1 MIFSPTSHVLDAG
14 PCCHEPRLQTQ
25 IKPDKPPNADAVA
38 LYWKEF
44 TMTKFDQAWVDAETA
59 KREWMT
65 ENSLYKE
72 EEEHASCG
80 VGLVVSIDGKPS
92 RKVVENGIAAL
103 KAIWHRGAVDADG
116 KTGDGAG
123 IHVQIPVEFFYDQIR
138 RTGHE
143 PDMTKMIAVGQ
154 VFLPRTDYG
163 AQETCRTIV
172 ESEVLRMGYYIYG
185 WRHVPVDVA
194 CLGEKAN
201 ATRPEIEQ
209 ILISNSKGVDEE
221 TFERELYVI
230 RRRIEKAATAAGV
243 QGLYLC
249 SLSCR
254 SIIYKGMMLAEQV
267 AEFYPDLMDERFES
281 AFALYHQ
288 RYSTNTFPQWWLAQ
302 PFRMLAH
309 NGEINTLKG
318 NLNWMKSHEIRMA
331 SGAFGDMA
339 EDIKPIVAQGSSDSA
354 ALDSVFEVLVRA
366 GRSAPMAKTM
376 MVPESWSKQAIELP
390 QSWRDMYSYC
400 NSVLEPW
407 DGPAALAMT
416 DGRWV
421 CAGLDRNGLR
431 PMRYVVTGDGLL
443 IAGSETGMV
452 PVDEAN
458 VVEKGALGPG
468 QLLAVDMQ
476 EGKLYHDTEMK
487 DKLAAAQPFGDW
499 VGKINELDDKL
510 AVVTEKPMF
519 TGAELRKRQ
528 IAAGYSI
535 EELEQ
540 ILAPMAEDAK
550 EALAS
555 MGDDTPSAVLSEK
568 YRPLSHFFRQAFSQ
582 VTNPP
587 IDSLREFRV
596 MSLKTRFGNL
606 KNVLDEDSSQTEILV
621 LDSPFV
627 GNAQF
632 DELIANF
639 NAPLAEIDCTFDA
652 GAGPDDLRK
661 GLTRIRAEAEDA
673 VRSGAGHIILTDQHQ
688 SIDRVAMPMILA
700 TSAVHSWLTR
710 KGLRT
715 FCSLNVRSA
724 ECVDPHYF
732 AVLIGCGATVVN
744 AYLAE
749 DSLADRIERG
759 LLECTLTEAIQRYRN
774 AIDQGLLKIMAK
786 MGISVI
792 SSYRGG
798 LNFEAVGLS
807 RAMVAE
813 YFPGMQSRISGI
825 GTTGIQRKS
834 ESVHAKGWRGGSDV
848 LPIGGFYKARRS
860 GEKHAWEAQT
870 MHMLQAAC
878 NTANYEMWKQF
889 SAAMRANPP
898 IHLRDLLDIKEMG
911 KAIPIEEVES
921 ITSIR
926 KRFVTPGMSL
936 GALSPEAHKTLNV
949 AMNRIGAKS
958 DSGEGGEDPAH
969 FVPEANGD
977 NPSAK
982 IKQVASGRF
991 GVTAEYLNHCEEL
1004 EIKVAQGAKPGEG
1017 GQLPGMKVTD
1027 LIARLRHST
1036 KGVTLISPPPHHDI
1050 YSIEDLAQL
1059 IYDLKQINPRCKV
1072 TVKLVASS
1080 GVGTIAAGVAKAKAD
1095 VILISGHNGGT
1106 GASPATSIKY
1116 AGLPWEMGLTEAHQ
1130 VLAMNNLRER
1140 VTLRTDGGLRTGRDI
1155 VMAAMMGAEEY
1166 GIGTAALIA
1175 MGCIMVRQCQS
1186 NTCPVGVCTQDEE
1199 LRDKFTGNADKVVNL
1214 ITFYATEVRE
1224 ILASIGARSMDDVIG
1239 RADLLSQ
1246 VSRGS
1251 AHLDDLDLNPLLI
1264 TVDGADRIVYDRNK
1278 ARNFVPDTLDAE
1290 IVKDAARF
1298 LNDGEKMQLQYAVQN
1313 TLRTIGTRTSSHIV
1327 QNFGMNNTL
1336 QADHLTVKLSGSAG
1350 QSLGAFAAPGLKLE
1364 VSGDAND
1371 YVGKGL
1377 SGGTIVVRPPMN
1389 SPLVAAD
1396 NTIIGN
1402 TVLYG
1407 ATAGY
1412 LFAAGR
1418 AGERFG
1424 VRNSG
1429 AKVVIEGCGACGC
1442 EYMTGGV
1449 AVILGSI
1456 GANFGAGMTGGMA
1469 YLYDPDGVAD
1479 SRMNHETLATCPIG
1493 DAHWEGQLKEL
1504 IERHLAETGSVKA
1517 ADILQ
1522 HWDVELA
1529 NFVQICPKEMLAH
1542 LPAPLGV
1549 EDKAVPAE

>member
-1 MIFSPTSHVLDAG
+1 MTIYD
-14 PCCHEPRLQTQ
+14 E
-25 IKPDKPPNADAVA
+25 NWVA
-38 LYWKEF
+38 
-44 TMTKFDQAWVDAETA
+44 AEEA
-59 KREWMT
+59 KREWMSK
-65 ENSLYKE
+65 NSLYRTDD
-72 EEEHASCG
+72 EHSSCG
-80 VGLVVSIDGKPS
+80 VGLVVALDGKPS
-92 RKVVENGIAAL
+92 RKVVDNGINAL

-123 IHVQIPVEFFYDQIR
+123 IHVQIPVTFFYDQIR

-143 PDMTKMIAVGQ
+143 PDMNKLIAVGQ
-154 VFLPRTDYG
+154 VFLPRTDFG
-163 AQETCRTIV
+163 AQERCRTIV
-172 ESEVLRMGYYIYG
+172 ESEVLRMGHYIYG
-185 WRHVPVDVA
+185 WRHVPVKTD

-209 ILISNSKGVDEE
+209 ILIRCEKDIDEE
-221 TFERELYVI
+221 QFERELYII
-230 RRRIEKAATAAGV
+230 RRRIEKAALAA
-243 QGLYLC
+243 QIPSLYFC

-267 AEFYPDLMDERFES
+267 AEFYPDLMDARFES
-281 AFALYHQ
+281 AFAIYHQ
-288 RYSTNTFPQWWLAQ
+288 RYSTNTFPEWRLAQ

-309 NGEINTLKG
+309 NGEINTIKG
-318 NLNWMKSHEIRMA
+318 NINWMKSHEIRMA
-331 SGAFGDMA
+331 SSTFGDMA
-339 EDIKPIVAQGSSDSA
+339 EDIKPIIPAGTSDSG
-354 ALDSVFEVLVRA
+354 ALDTVFEVLVRA
-366 GRSAPMAKTM
+366 GRNAPMAKTM
-376 MVPESWSKQAIELP
+376 LVPEAWSKQGEDMP
-390 QSWRDMYSYC
+390 QAWQDMYSYC
-400 NSVLEPW
+400 NAVMEPW

-421 CAGLDRNGLR
+421 CGGLDRNGLR
-431 PMRYVVTGDGLL
+431 PLRYVVTGDGQL
-443 IAGSETGMV
+443 IAGSEVGMV
-452 PVDEAN
+452 PTDEAT

-468 QLLAVDMQ
+468 QLIAVDMK
-476 EGKLYHDTEMK
+476 EGKLYHDVDMK
-487 DKLAAAQPFGDW
+487 NKLASAQPFGDW
-499 VGKINELDDKL
+499 IEK
-510 AVVTEKPMF
+510 VVDLTDLMGNVEEKTLF
-519 TGAELRKRQ
+519 SGDALRKRQ
-528 IAAGYSI
+528 VAAGYSL

-540 ILAPMAEDAK
+540 VLATMAEDGK
-550 EALAS
+550 ELIAS
-555 MGDDTPSAVLSEK
+555 MGDDTPSAVLSK
-568 YRPLSHFFRQAFSQ
+568 QYRPLSHFFRQNFSQ

-587 IDSLREFRV
+587 IDSLRETRV

-621 LDSPFV
+621 LESPFV
-627 GNAQF
+627 GNAEFDKMVEQF
-632 DELIANF
+632 GDSVAF
-639 NAPLAEIDCTFDA
+639 IDCTFEA
-652 GAGPDDLRK
+652 GSDQEALRQ
-661 GLTRIRAEAEDA
+661 GLARVRSEAEDA
-673 VRSGAGHIILTDQHQ
+673 VRSGAGHIVLTDEHQ
-688 SIDRVAMPMILA
+688 NENKVPMPMILA

-715 FCSLNVRSA
+715 FTSINVRSA
-724 ECVDPHYF
+724 ECIDPHYF
-732 AVLIGCGATVVN
+732 AVLIGCGATTVN
-744 AYLAE
+744 AYLAQ

-759 LLECTLTEAIQRYRN
+759 LIDLSLTDAVENYR
-774 AIDQGLLKIMAK
+774 AAVDAGLLKIMSK
-786 MGISVI
+786 MGISVLA
-792 SSYRGG
+792 SYRGG

-813 YFPGMQSRISGI
+813 YFPGMHSRISGI
-825 GTTGIQRKS
+825 GLHGIQHKL
-834 ESVHAKGWRGGSDV
+834 EEVHAKGWKSGANV
-848 LPIGGFYKARRS
+848 LPIGGIYKSRRS
-860 GEKHAWEAQT
+860 GEKHAWEAST
-870 MHMLQAAC
+870 MHLLQSAC
-878 NTANYEMWKQF
+878 DRASYELWKQY
-889 SAAMRANPP
+889 STVMQSNPP
-898 IHLRDLLDIKEMG
+898 IHLRDLLAIKPMG
-911 KAIPIEEVES
+911 KPVPIEEVES

-936 GALSPEAHKTLNV
+936 GALSPEAHKLLNV

-969 FVPEANGD
+969 FVPEPNGD

-1059 IYDLKQINPRCKV
+1059 IYDLKQINPTVKV

-1095 VILISGHNGGT
+1095 TILISGHNGGT

-1130 VLAMNNLRER
+1130 VLAMNNLRDR

-1155 VMAAMMGAEEY
+1155 VMAAMMGAEEF

-1186 NTCPVGVCTQDEE
+1186 NTCPVGVCTQNPE
-1199 LRDKFTGNADKVVNL
+1199 LRAKFTGTAEKVVNL

-1224 ILASIGARSMDDVIG
+1224 ILASIGARSLNEVMG
-1239 RADLLSQ
+1239 RADLLTQ

-1264 TVDGADRIVYDRNK
+1264 TVDGAEKIKYDLNKPRNV
-1278 ARNFVPDTLDAE
+1278 VPDTLDAE
-1290 IVKDAARF
+1290 IVKDAERF
-1298 LNDGEKMQLQYAVQN
+1298 LRDGEKMQLEYAVQN

-1327 QNFGMNNTL
+1327 KNFGMRNSL
-1336 QADHLTVKLSGSAG
+1336 QPDHLTVKLKGSAG
-1350 QSLGAFAAPGLKLE
+1350 QSLGAFGAPGLKIE

-1377 SGGTIVVRPPMN
+1377 SGATIVVRPPMN
-1389 SPLVAAD
+1389 SPLVASE

-1407 ATAGY
+1407 ATDGY

-1418 AGERFG
+1418 AGERFA

-1429 AKVVIEGCGACGC
+1429 AKVVVEGCGSNGC

-1456 GANFGAGMTGGMA
+1456 GPNFGAGMTGGMA
-1469 YLYDPDGVAD
+1469 YLYDPEGANEPL
-1479 SRMNHETLATCPIG
+1479 MNMETLVTCPVTV
-1493 DAHWEGQLKEL
+1493 DHWEAQLKDL
-1504 IERHLAETGSVKA
+1504 VERHAKETGSRKA
-1517 ADILQ
+1517 AEILQ
-1522 HWDVELA
+1522 HWEMEKA
-1529 NFVQICPKEMLAH
+1529 NFVQVCPKEMLVH
-1542 LPAPLGV
+1542 LKAPLTNEV
-1549 EDKAVPAE
+1549 AAMPAE

>member
-1 MIFSPTSHVLDAG
+1 
-14 PCCHEPRLQTQ
+14 
-25 IKPDKPPNADAVA
+25 
-38 LYWKEF
+38 
-44 TMTKFDQAWVDAETA
+44 MTKYDAEWVAREEA
-59 KREWMT
+59 KRAFMAEKG
-65 ENSLYKE
+65 LYSE
-72 EEEHASCG
+72 SEEHSSCG
-80 VGLVVSIDGKPS
+80 VGLVVNVDGSKS
-92 RKVVENGIAAL
+92 RAVVENGIKAL

-123 IHVQIPVEFFYDQIR
+123 IHIQIPVPFFYDQIE
-138 RTGHE
+138 RTGHT
-143 PDMTKMIAVGQ
+143 PARDRLMAVGQ
-154 VFLPRTDYG
+154 VFLPRTDFG

-172 ESEVLRMGYYIYG
+172 ETEVLRMGYYIYG
-185 WRHVPVDVA
+185 WRHVPVNID

-209 ILISNSKGVDEE
+209 ILISNTKGVDEE

-230 RRRIEKAATAAGV
+230 RRRIEKAAQAAQV
-243 QGLYLC
+243 PSLYIA

-267 AEFYPDLMDERFES
+267 ADFYPDLMDARFES
-281 AFALYHQ
+281 AFAIYHQ

-331 SGAFGDMA
+331 SGTFGDMA
-339 EDIKPIVAQGSSDSA
+339 EDIKPIVASGSSDSA
-354 ALDSVFEVLVRA
+354 ALDAVFEVLVRA
-366 GRSAPMAKTM
+366 GRNAPMAKTM
-376 MVPESWSKQAIELP
+376 LVPESWSKQAVELP
-390 QSWRDMYSYC
+390 EAWRDMYSYC
-400 NSVLEPW
+400 NSVMEPW

-431 PMRYVVTGDGLL
+431 PMRYVVTRDGMV

-452 PVDEAN
+452 PLDEAN
-458 VVEKGALGPG
+458 VIEKGALGPG
-468 QLLAVDMQ
+468 QLLAVDMA
-476 EGKLYHDTEMK
+476 EGMLYHDTEIK
-487 DKLAAAQPFGDW
+487 DRLAASQPFGDW
-499 VGKINELDDKL
+499 VGKIKELETDI
-510 AVVTEKPMF
+510 AGVTEKPVF
-519 TGAELRKRQ
+519 SGEELRRRQ

-555 MGDDTPSAVLSEK
+555 MGDDTPSAVLSKK
-568 YRPLSHFFRQAFSQ
+568 YRPLSHFFRQNFSQ

-606 KNVLDEDSSQTEILV
+606 KNVLDESSAQTEIIT

-627 GNAQF
+627 GNAQW
-632 DELIANF
+632 DEITGHL
-639 NAPLAEIDCTFDA
+639 NAELVEIDCTFEPGTFA
-652 GAGPDDLRK
+652 LNM
-661 GLTRIRAEAEDA
+661 GLARIRDEAEDA
-673 VRSGAGHIILTDQHQ
+673 VRSGAGHIVLTDQH
-688 SIDRVAMPMILA
+688 SNADKVSMPMILA
-700 TSAVHSWLTR
+700 TSAVHSHLIR

-724 ECVDPHYF
+724 ECIDPHYF

-749 DSLADRIERG
+749 DSLADRVDRG
-759 LLECTLTEAIQRYRN
+759 LLDGTLTEAVARYRT

-786 MGISVI
+786 MGISVV

-807 RAMVAE
+807 RAMCAE
-813 YFPGMQSRISGI
+813 YFPGMTSRISGI
-825 GTTGIQRKS
+825 GVKGIQSKA
-834 ESVHAKGWRGGSDV
+834 EDIHKLGWTGTNV
-848 LPIGGFYKARRS
+848 LPIGGFYKARSS
-860 GEKHAWEAQT
+860 GETHAWEAT
-870 MHMLQAAC
+870 SMHMLQTAC
-878 NTANYEMWKQF
+878 NKASYAMWKQY
-889 SAAMRANPP
+889 SAKMRSAPP
-898 IHLRDLLDIKEMG
+898 IHLRDLLDIKPLG
-911 KAIPIEEVES
+911 GPIPLEQVES

-969 FVPEANGD
+969 FHPEPNGD

-991 GVTAEYLNHCEEL
+991 GVTAEYLNQCEEL

-1130 VLAMNNLRER
+1130 VLSMNNLRER

-1155 VMAAMMGAEEY
+1155 VMAAMLGAEEY

-1186 NTCPVGVCTQDEE
+1186 NTCPVGVCTQDEA
-1199 LRDKFTGNADKVVNL
+1199 LRDKFTGTADKVVNL
-1214 ITFYATEVRE
+1214 ITFYAQEVRE
-1224 ILASIGARSMDDVIG
+1224 LLAEIGARSMDDVIG
-1239 RADLLSQ
+1239 RADLLTQ

-1264 TVDGADRIVYDRNK
+1264 TVDGAADIVYNRDKDRN
-1278 ARNFVPDTLDAE
+1278 AVPDTLDAQ
-1290 IVKDAARF
+1290 IVRDAARF
-1298 LNDGEKMQLQYAVQN
+1298 LEDGEKMQLSYAVQN
-1313 TLRTIGTRTSSHIV
+1313 THRTVGTRTSSHIV
-1327 QNFGMNNTL
+1327 RKFGMRNTL
-1336 QADHLTVKLSGSAG
+1336 QPDHLTVKLTGSAG

-1377 SGGTIVVRPPMN
+1377 SGGTIVVRPPMS
-1389 SPLVAAD
+1389 SPIVAAE

-1407 ATAGY
+1407 ATDGF

-1418 AGERFG
+1418 AGERFA

-1429 AKVVIEGCGACGC
+1429 ANVVIEGCGSNGC

-1449 AVILGSI
+1449 AVILGEI

-1469 YLYDPDGVAD
+1469 YLYDPDGVAMD
-1479 SRMNHETLATCPIG
+1479 LMNMETLVACPVTVL
-1493 DAHWEGQLKEL
+1493 HWMTQLEEL
-1504 IERHLAETGSVKA
+1504 LERHLRETGSVKA

-1522 HWDVELA
+1522 HWDNEQHHFLQV
-1529 NFVQICPKEMLAH
+1529 CPKEMLVH
-1542 LPAPLGV
+1542 LPAPLSLEKG
-1549 EDKAVPAE
+1549 AIPAE

>member
-1 MIFSPTSHVLDAG
+1 
-14 PCCHEPRLQTQ
+14 
-25 IKPDKPPNADAVA
+25 
-38 LYWKEF
+38 
-44 TMTKFDQAWVDAETA
+44 MTKYDENWAAQEETKRQWLAE
-59 KREWMT
+59 
-65 ENSLYKE
+65 NGLYSQ
-72 EEEHASCG
+72 EEEHSSCG
-80 VGLVVSIDGKPS
+80 VGLVVSVNGERS
-92 RKVVENGIAAL
+92 RSVVEAGITAL

-123 IHVQIPVEFFYDQIR
+123 IHVQIPVPFFYDQIR

-143 PDMTKMIAVGQ
+143 PNMDELMAVGQ
-154 VFLPRTDYG
+154 VFLPRTDFG

-172 ESEVLRMGYYIYG
+172 ETEVLRMGYSIYG
-185 WRHVPVDVA
+185 WRHVPVNVG

-209 ILISNSKGVDEE
+209 ILISNSKGSDED

-230 RRRIEKAATAAGV
+230 RRRIEKAAANMKD
-243 QGLYLC
+243 LYIA

-267 AEFYPDLMDERFES
+267 ADFYPDLLDERFES
-281 AFALYHQ
+281 AFAIYHQ

-318 NLNWMKSHEIRMA
+318 NINWMKSHEIRMA
-331 SGAFGDMA
+331 SATFGDHA
-339 EDIKPIVAQGSSDSA
+339 EDIKPIIAGGSSDSA
-354 ALDSVFEVLVRA
+354 ALDSVFEALVRA

-376 MVPESWSKQAIELP
+376 LIPESWSKQAVELP
-390 QSWRDMYSYC
+390 EAWRDMYSYC
-400 NSVLEPW
+400 NSVMEPW

-421 CAGLDRNGLR
+421 CGGLDRNGLR

-443 IAGSETGMV
+443 IAGSEAGMV
-452 PVDEAN
+452 PVDEAS
-458 VVEKGALGPG
+458 VAEKGALGPG
-468 QLLAVDMQ
+468 QMIAVDMKK
-476 EGKLYHDTEMK
+476 GRLYHDTEIK
-487 DKLAAAQPFGDW
+487 NKLASALPFGDW
-499 VGKINELDDKL
+499 VQKINDIDETLL
-510 AVVTEKPMF
+510 GATEKTLF
-519 TGAELRKRQ
+519 SGEELRKRQ
-528 IAAGYSI
+528 IAAGYTI

-540 ILAPMAEDAK
+540 ILAPMAEDGK
-550 EALAS
+550 ETLAS
-555 MGDDTPSAVLSEK
+555 MGDDTPSAVLSKK
-568 YRPLSHFFRQAFSQ
+568 YRPLSHFFRQNFSQ

-587 IDSLREFRV
+587 IDSLREYRV

-606 KNVLDEDSSQTEILV
+606 KNVLDEDSSQTEIIV
-621 LDSPFV
+621 MDSPFI
-627 GNAQF
+627 GNAQW
-632 DELIANF
+632 EKLVEAF
-639 NAPLAEIDCTFDA
+639 NAPLTEIDCTFEPGKGALDA
-652 GAGPDDLRK
+652 ALK
-661 GLTRIRAEAEDA
+661 RIRSEAEDA
-673 VRSGAGHIILTDQHQ
+673 VRSGAGHLVLTDQH
-688 SIDRVAMPMILA
+688 SDADKIAMPMILA
-700 TSAVHSWLTR
+700 TSAVHSHLTR
-710 KGLRT
+710 QGLRT

-724 ECVDPHYF
+724 ECIDPHYF

-759 LLECTLTEAIQRYRN
+759 LLDGTLTENVARYRE

-813 YFPGMQSRISGI
+813 YFPGMISRISGI
-825 GTTGIQRKS
+825 GVSGIQVKS
-834 ESVHAKGWRGGSDV
+834 EEIHAKGWTSGLDV
-848 LPIGGFYKARRS
+848 LPIGGFYKARTS
-860 GEKHAWEAQT
+860 GETHAWDAT
-870 MHMLQAAC
+870 GMHMLQMAC
-878 NTANYEMWKQF
+878 NKASFELWKQY
-889 SAAMRANPP
+889 SAKMRASPP
-898 IHLRDLLDIKEMG
+898 IHLRDLLDVKPVG
-911 KAIPIEEVES
+911 KPVPIEEVES

-969 FVPEANGD
+969 FVPEPNGD

-1130 VLAMNNLRER
+1130 VLAMNNLRDR

-1155 VMAAMMGAEEY
+1155 VMAAMLGAEEF

-1186 NTCPVGVCTQDEE
+1186 NTCPVGVCTQDPE

-1214 ITFYATEVRE
+1214 ITFYAQEVRE
-1224 ILASIGARSMDDVIG
+1224 ILASIGARNLDEVIG

-1251 AHLDDLDLNPLLI
+1251 EHLDDLDLNPLLI
-1264 TVDGADRIVYDRNK
+1264 TVDGSANIVYDRNK
-1278 ARNFVPDTLDAE
+1278 PRNAVPDTLDAE
-1290 IVKDAARF
+1290 IVRDAHRF
-1298 LNDGEKMQLQYAVQN
+1298 LEDGEKMQLSYAVQN
-1313 TLRTIGTRTSSHIV
+1313 THRTVGTRTSSHIV
-1327 QNFGMNNTL
+1327 QNFGMRNAF
-1336 QADHLTVKLSGSAG
+1336 QPDHLTVKLQGSAG

-1377 SGGTIVVRPPMN
+1377 SGGTIVVRPQQV
-1389 SPLVAAD
+1389 SPLKAD
-1396 NTIIGN
+1396 ENTIIGN

-1407 ATAGY
+1407 ATDGF

-1418 AGERFG
+1418 AGERFA

-1429 AKVVIEGCGACGC
+1429 ATVVIEGCGSNGC

-1469 YLYDPDGVAD
+1469 YLYDPDGLAETM
-1479 SRMNHETLATCPIG
+1479 MNMETLVTCPVTVEHW
-1493 DAHWEGQLKEL
+1493 DAQLKGL
-1504 IERHLAETGSVKA
+1504 IERHATETNSAKA
-1517 ADILQ
+1517 RDILQ
-1522 HWDVELA
+1522 HWDIEQQHFLQV
-1529 NFVQICPKEMLAH
+1529 CPKEMLNN
-1542 LPAPLGV
+1542 LPAPLSV
-1549 EDKAVPAE
+1549 EAGAIPAE

>member
-1 MIFSPTSHVLDAG
+1 
-14 PCCHEPRLQTQ
+14 
-25 IKPDKPPNADAVA
+25 
-38 LYWKEF
+38 
-44 TMTKFDQAWVDAETA
+44 MTKFDANWASREEQKRKWMAENG
-59 KREWMT
+59 MY
-65 ENSLYKE
+65 SE
-72 EEEHASCG
+72 EEEHSSCG
-80 VGLVVSIDGKPS
+80 VGLVVSVNGKAS
-92 RKVVENGIAAL
+92 RKVVEAGIDAL

-123 IHVQIPVEFFYDQIR
+123 IHIQIPVPFFYDQVQ

-143 PDMTKMIAVGQ
+143 PRENQLLAVGQ
-154 VFLPRTDYG
+154 VFLPRTDFG

-172 ESEVLRMGYYIYG
+172 ETEVLRMGHYIYG
-185 WRHVPVDVA
+185 WRHVPVDISV
-194 CLGEKAN
+194 LGEKAN

-209 ILISNSKGVDEE
+209 ILISNAKGIDEE
-221 TFERELYVI
+221 DFERELYVI
-230 RRRIEKAATAAGV
+230 RRRIEKAAAAAGV
-243 QGLYLC
+243 GQLYIA

-267 AEFYPDLMDERFES
+267 AEFYPDLKDERFKS
-281 AFALYHQ
+281 NFAIYHQ

-318 NLNWMKSHEIRMA
+318 NTNWMKSHEIRMA
-331 SGAFGDMA
+331 SQSFGDMA
-339 EDIKPIVAQGSSDSA
+339 EDIKPIIAQGSSDSA

-376 MVPESWSKQAIELP
+376 LVPESWSKQAEELP
-390 QSWRDMYSYC
+390 VAWRDMYSYC
-400 NSVLEPW
+400 NSVMEPW

-431 PMRYVVTGDGLL
+431 PMRYVVTGDGLV
-443 IAGSETGMV
+443 IAGSEAGMV
-452 PVDEAN
+452 PIDEAT
-458 VVEKGALGPG
+458 VREKGALGPG
-468 QLLAVDMQ
+468 QMLAVDTQ
-476 EGKLYHDTEMK
+476 KGLLYHDTEIK
-487 DKLAAAQPFGDW
+487 DKLARALPFDEW
-499 VGKINELDDKL
+499 VGKITDLDEQL
-510 AVVTEKPMF
+510 AGVTE
-519 TGAELRKRQ
+519 TATCSGTDLRRRQ
-528 IAAGYSI
+528 IAAGYSV

-540 ILAPMAEDAK
+540 VLAPMAEDGK
-550 EALAS
+550 EVVAS
-555 MGDDTPSAVLSEK
+555 MGDDTPSAVLSKK
-568 YRPLSHFFRQAFSQ
+568 YRPLSHYFRQNFSQ

-606 KNVLDEDSSQTEILV
+606 KNVLDESSAQTEIMV
-621 LDSPFV
+621 LESPFV
-627 GNAQF
+627 GNAQWQAML
-632 DELIANF
+632 ECL
-639 NAPLAEIDCTFDA
+639 NADLCEIDCTFESGKGALKA
-652 GAGPDDLRK
+652 GLE
-661 GLTRIRAEAEDA
+661 RIRAEAEDA
-673 VRSGAGHIILTDQHQ
+673 VRSGAGHIVLTDQGV
-688 SIDRVAMPMILA
+688 SETRIAMPMILA
-700 TSAVHSWLTR
+700 TSAVHSHLTR

-715 FCSLNVRSA
+715 FTSLNVRSA
-724 ECVDPHYF
+724 ECIDPHYF
-732 AVLIGCGATVVN
+732 AVLIGAGATVVN

-759 LLECTLTEAIQRYRN
+759 LLDCSLTEAVARYRL
-774 AIDQGLLKIMAK
+774 AIDQGLLKIMSK

-807 RAMVAE
+807 RAMCAE
-813 YFPGMQSRISGI
+813 YFPGLTSRISGI
-825 GTTGIQRKS
+825 GISGIQAKL
-834 ESVHAKGWRGGSDV
+834 EEIHATAFRGGKNV
-848 LPIGGFYKARRS
+848 LPIGGFYKSRKS
-860 GEKHAWEAQT
+860 GETHAWGAQT
-870 MHMLQAAC
+870 MHMMQMAC
-878 NTANYEMWKQF
+878 NKASFELWKRYSQ
-889 SAAMRANPP
+889 AMQANPP
-898 IHLRDLLDIKEMG
+898 IHLRDLMAIKPMG
-911 KAIPIEEVES
+911 EAVPLEEVES
-921 ITSIR
+921 VTAIR

-949 AMNRIGAKS
+949 AMNRIGARS

-969 FVPEANGD
+969 FVPEPNGD

-991 GVTAEYLNHCEEL
+991 GVTAEYLNQCEEL

-1017 GQLPGMKVTD
+1017 GQLPGMKVTK

-1036 KGVTLISPPPHHDI
+1036 EGVTLISPPPHHDI

-1059 IYDLKQINPRCKV
+1059 IYDLKQINPTVKV
-1072 TVKLVASS
+1072 CVKLVSQS

-1130 VLAMNNLRER
+1130 VLSMNNLRDR
-1140 VTLRTDGGLRTGRDI
+1140 ITLRTDGGLRTGRDI

-1186 NTCPVGVCTQDEE
+1186 NTCPVGVCTQDES
-1199 LRDKFTGNADKVVNL
+1199 LREKFTGNADKVVNL
-1214 ITFYATEVRE
+1214 ITFYAQEVRE
-1224 ILASIGARSMDDVIG
+1224 ILASIGARSLDDVIG
-1239 RADLLSQ
+1239 RADLLTQ

-1251 AHLDDLDLNPLLI
+1251 AHLDDLDLNPMLI
-1264 TVDGADRIVYDRNK
+1264 TVDGAQHITYDRNK
-1278 ARNFVPDTLDAE
+1278 PRNDVPDTLDAE
-1290 IVKDAARF
+1290 IVRDAARF
-1298 LNDGEKMQLQYAVQN
+1298 LNDGEKMQLHYAVQN
-1313 TLRTIGTRTSSHIV
+1313 THRTVGTRVSSHIV
-1327 QNFGMNNTL
+1327 RNFGMRNAL
-1336 QADHLTVKLSGSAG
+1336 QPDHLTVKLTGSAG
-1350 QSLGAFAAPGLKLE
+1350 QSLGAFAAPGLKIE

-1377 SGGTIVVRPPMN
+1377 SGATIVVRPPMV
-1389 SPLVAAD
+1389 SPLEAAE

-1418 AGERFG
+1418 AGERFA

-1429 AKVVIEGCGACGC
+1429 ARVVIEGCGSNGC
-1442 EYMTGGV
+1442 EYMTGGM
-1449 AVILGSI
+1449 AAILGPV
-1456 GANFGAGMTGGMA
+1456 GANFAAGMTGGMA
-1469 YLYDPDGVAD
+1469 FLYDPEGATDKLINRESVV
-1479 SRMNHETLATCPIG
+1479 TCPVTEL
-1493 DAHWEGQLKEL
+1493 HWLTELKDL
-1504 IERHLAETGSVKA
+1504 IERHAEETGSLRA
-1517 ADILQ
+1517 REILQ
-1522 HWDVELA
+1522 YWDAEKDK
-1529 NFVQICPKEMLAH
+1529 FVQVCPKEMLGKLEH
-1542 LPAPLGV
+1542 PIGI
-1549 EDKAVPAE
+1549 EDSAIPAE

>member
-1 MIFSPTSHVLDAG
+1 
-14 PCCHEPRLQTQ
+14 
-25 IKPDKPPNADAVA
+25 
-38 LYWKEF
+38 
-44 TMTKFDQAWVDAETA
+44 MTKYDADWVRAEDA
-59 KREWMT
+59 KRAYMA
-65 ENSLYKE
+65 ENGLYSE
-72 EEEHASCG
+72 AEEHSSCG
-80 VGLVVSIDGKPS
+80 VGLVVSIDGTPS
-92 RKVVENGIAAL
+92 RAVVENGIQAV
-103 KAIWHRGAVDADG
+103 KAMWHRGAVDADG

-123 IHVQIPVEFFYDQIR
+123 IHVQVPVEFFYDQIE
-138 RTGHE
+138 RTGHT
-143 PDMTKMIAVGQ
+143 PNRDALMAVGQ
-154 VFLPRTDYG
+154 VFLPRTDFG

-172 ESEVLRMGYYIYG
+172 ETEVLRMGYYIYG
-185 WRHVPVDVA
+185 WRHVPVSVD

-230 RRRIEKAATAAGV
+230 RRRIEKAAAQVG
-243 QGLYLC
+243 QLYIA

-281 AFALYHQ
+281 AFAIYHQ

-331 SGAFGDMA
+331 SNAFGDMA
-339 EDIKPIVAQGSSDSA
+339 GDIKPIVPSGSSDSA
-354 ALDSVFEVLVRA
+354 ALDAVFEALVRA

-376 MVPESWSKQAIELP
+376 LVPESWSKQAVELP
-390 QSWRDMYSYC
+390 QAWRDMYSYC
-400 NSVLEPW
+400 NSVMEPW

-431 PMRYVVTGDGLL
+431 PMRYVVTRDDLV

-452 PVDEAN
+452 PLEETDI
-458 VVEKGALGPG
+458 VEKGALGPG
-468 QLLAVDMQ
+468 QILAVDMKK
-476 EGKLYHDTEMK
+476 GLLFHDTEIK
-487 DKLAAAQPFGDW
+487 NKLAAALPFGDW
-499 VGKINELDDKL
+499 VQKIKDLDAPL
-510 AVVTEKPMF
+510 GGVTEKALF
-519 TGAELRKRQ
+519 EGEALRRRQ
-528 IAAGYSI
+528 IAAGYTI

-540 ILAPMAEDAK
+540 ILAPMAEDGK
-550 EALAS
+550 ETLAS
-555 MGDDTPSAVLSEK
+555 MGDDTPSAVLSKK
-568 YRPLSHFFRQAFSQ
+568 YRPLSHFFRQNFSQ

-587 IDSLREFRV
+587 IDSLREYRV

-606 KNVLDEDSSQTEILV
+606 KNVLDESSAQTEIIT

-632 DELIANF
+632 DELLTHLNSD
-639 NAPLAEIDCTFDA
+639 LVTIDCTFEA
-652 GAGPDDLRK
+652 GQGALSV
-661 GLTRIRAEAEDA
+661 GLARIRDEAEDA
-673 VRSGAGHIILTDQHQ
+673 VRSGAGHIVLTDQN
-688 SIDRVAMPMILA
+688 SDASRVAMPMILA
-700 TSAVHSWLTR
+700 TSAVHSHLTR

-724 ECVDPHYF
+724 ECIDPHYF

-749 DSLADRIERG
+749 DSLADRIDRG
-759 LLECTLTEAIQRYRN
+759 LIDGSLTEAVARYRN

-813 YFPGMQSRISGI
+813 YFPGMTSRISGI
-825 GTTGIQRKS
+825 GVSGLQAKA
-834 ESVHAKGWRGGSDV
+834 EEVHAQGWQGTNV
-848 LPIGGFYKARRS
+848 LPIGGFYKARKS
-860 GEKHAWEAQT
+860 GETHAWEAT
-870 MHMLQAAC
+870 SMHMMQMAC
-878 NTANYEMWKQF
+878 NRASFELWKQY
-889 SAAMRANPP
+889 SAKMQSAPP
-898 IHLRDLLDIKEMG
+898 IHLRDLLDIKPLG
-911 KAIPIEEVES
+911 APIQLEEVES

-969 FVPEANGD
+969 FHPEPNGD

-991 GVTAEYLNHCEEL
+991 GVTAEYLNQCEEL

-1130 VLAMNNLRER
+1130 VLAMNNLRDR
-1140 VTLRTDGGLRTGRDI
+1140 ITLRTDGGLRTGRDI

-1186 NTCPVGVCTQDEE
+1186 NTCPVGVCTQNEE
-1199 LRDKFTGNADKVVNL
+1199 LRAKFTGNADKVVNL
-1214 ITFYATEVRE
+1214 ITFYASEVRE
-1224 ILASIGARSMDDVIG
+1224 ILASIGARSLDEVIG

-1264 TVDGADRIVYDRNK
+1264 TVSGAEDIVYKRER
-1278 ARNFVPDTLDAE
+1278 ARNEVPDTLDAQ
-1290 IVKDAARF
+1290 IVRDAARF
-1298 LNDGEKMQLQYAVQN
+1298 LQDGEKMQLEYAIQN
-1313 TLRTIGTRTSSHIV
+1313 THRTVGTRTSSHIV
-1327 QNFGMNNTL
+1327 RQFGMRNTL
-1336 QADHLTVKLSGSAG
+1336 QPDHLTVKLKGSAG

-1377 SGGTIVVRPPMN
+1377 SGGTIVVRPPMA
-1389 SPLVAAD
+1389 SPIIAAE

-1407 ATAGY
+1407 ATDGH

-1418 AGERFG
+1418 AGERFA

-1429 AKVVIEGCGACGC
+1429 AQVVVEGCGSNGC

-1449 AVILGSI
+1449 AVIVGEI

-1469 YLYDPDGVAD
+1469 YLYDPDGLAL
-1479 SRMNHETLATCPIG
+1479 SLMNLETLVTCPVTV
-1493 DAHWEGQLKEL
+1493 AHWQSQLEGLLRQ
-1504 IERHLAETGSVKA
+1504 HLEETGSMKV

-1522 HWDVELA
+1522 HWETEQQHFIQV
-1529 NFVQICPKEMLAH
+1529 CPKEMLVH
-1542 LPAPLGV
+1542 LPAPLS
-1549 EDKAVPAE
+1549 EADQAVPAE

>member
-1 MIFSPTSHVLDAG
+1 
-14 PCCHEPRLQTQ
+14 
-25 IKPDKPPNADAVA
+25 
-38 LYWKEF
+38 
-44 TMTKFDQAWVDAETA
+44 MTKFDQDWASREEA
-59 KREWMT
+59 KRQWMT
-65 ENSLYKE
+65 EHSLFRE
-72 EEEHASCG
+72 EDEHSSCG
-80 VGLVVSIDGKPS
+80 VGLVVSIDGSKS
-92 RKVVENGIAAL
+92 RKVVENGITAL

-123 IHVQIPVEFFYDQIR
+123 IHVQIPHHFFGDQIR

-143 PDMTKMIAVGQ
+143 AREGELLAVGQ
-154 VFLPRTDYG
+154 VFLPRTDFG

-185 WRHVPVDVA
+185 WRHVPVNTE

-209 ILISNSKGVDEE
+209 ILISNTKGVDEE

-230 RRRIEKAATAAGV
+230 RRRIEKAAQAAGV
-243 QGLYLC
+243 SSLYIC

-267 AEFYPDLMDERFES
+267 AVFYPDLMDERFES
-281 AFALYHQ
+281 AFAIYHQ

-309 NGEINTLKG
+309 NGEINTING
-318 NLNWMKSHEIRMA
+318 NTNWMKSHEIRMA
-331 SGAFGDMA
+331 STTFGDMA
-339 EDIKPIVAQGSSDSA
+339 EDIKPIIPQGASDSA
-354 ALDSVFEVLVRA
+354 ALDAVFEVLVRA

-376 MVPESWSKQAIELP
+376 LVPEAWSKNAEELP
-390 QSWRDMYSYC
+390 QAWRDMYSYV
-400 NSVLEPW
+400 NSVMEPW

-431 PMRYVVTGDGLL
+431 PMRYVVTGDGLV
-443 IAGSETGMV
+443 IAGSEVGMV
-452 PVDEAN
+452 PTDEAT

-468 QLLAVDMQ
+468 QLLAVDMA
-476 EGKLYHDTEMK
+476 EGKLYHDVEIK
-487 DKLAAAQPFGDW
+487 DRLANARPFGDW
-499 VGKINELDDKL
+499 VGKINDLEDELSGI
-510 AVVTEKPMF
+510 TETAYY
-519 TGAELRKRQ
+519 TGAELKKRQ
-528 IAAGYSI
+528 IAAGYTI

-540 ILAPMAEDAK
+540 ILAPMAEDGK

-555 MGDDTPSAVLSEK
+555 MGDDTPSAVLSTK
-568 YRPLSHFFRQAFSQ
+568 YRPLSHFFRQNFSQ

-621 LDSPFV
+621 LESPFV

-632 DELIANF
+632 DALKDHF
-639 NAPLAEIDCTFDA
+639 NAPMTEIDCTFPVD
-652 GAGPDDLRK
+652 GGPNALRD
-661 GLTRIRAEAEDA
+661 GLDRIRAEAEEA
-673 VRSGAGHIILTDQHQ
+673 VRSGGGHIILSDQGQ
-688 SIDRVAMPMILA
+688 NEENVAMPMILA

-715 FCSLNVRSA
+715 FCSLGVRSA
-724 ECVDPHYF
+724 ECIDPHYF
-732 AVLIGCGATVVN
+732 AVLIGCGATIVN

-749 DSLADRIERG
+749 DSLSDRIDRG
-759 LLECTLTEAIQRYRN
+759 LLDCTLSEAVLRYR
-774 AIDQGLLKIMAK
+774 AAVDAGLLKIMAK

-807 RAMVAE
+807 RALCAE
-813 YFPGMQSRISGI
+813 FFPGMHSRISGI
-825 GTTGIQRKS
+825 GIGGIQKKLLA
-834 ESVHAKGWRGGSDV
+834 VHKQGWLGGNT
-848 LPIGGFYKARRS
+848 LPIGGFYKARKS
-860 GEKHAWEAQT
+860 GETHAWEAQS
-870 MHMLQAAC
+870 MHMLQSAC
-878 NTANYEMWKQF
+878 DRASYEMWKQY
-889 SAAMRANPP
+889 SAKMKSNPP
-898 IHLRDLLDIKEMG
+898 IHLRDLLDFKPLG
-911 KAIPIEEVES
+911 KPVPIEEVES

-936 GALSPEAHKTLNV
+936 GALSPEAHRTLSI

-958 DSGEGGEDPAH
+958 DSGEGGESPDD
-969 FVPEANGD
+969 FTPEPNGD
-977 NPSAK
+977 NASAK

-991 GVTAEYLNHCEEL
+991 GVTVEYLLACEEL

-1027 LIARLRHST
+1027 LIAKLRHST

-1059 IYDLKQINPRCKV
+1059 IYDLKQVNPRCKV

-1095 VILISGHNGGT
+1095 IILISGHNGGT
-1106 GASPATSIKY
+1106 GASPATSIKF

-1155 VMAAMMGAEEY
+1155 VMAAMLGAEEY

-1186 NTCPVGVCTQDEE
+1186 NTCPVGVCTQDEA
-1199 LRDKFTGNADKVVNL
+1199 LRGKFTGNADKVVNL
-1214 ITFYATEVRE
+1214 ITFYAQEVRE
-1224 ILASIGARSMDDVIG
+1224 LLASLGARSLDEVIG
-1239 RADLLSQ
+1239 RADLLTQ
-1246 VSRGS
+1246 VSRGA

-1264 TVDGADRIVYDRNK
+1264 SVDGADKIVYDRSK
-1278 ARNFVPDTLDAE
+1278 PRNAVPDTLDAQ
-1290 IVKDAARF
+1290 IVSDAARF
-1298 LNDGEKMQLQYAVQN
+1298 LNDGEKMQLSYAVQN
-1313 TLRTIGTRTSSHIV
+1313 THRTIGTRTSSHIV
-1327 QNFGMNNTL
+1327 SKFGMRNAL
-1336 QADHLTVKLSGSAG
+1336 QPDHLTVKLTGSAG
-1350 QSLGAFAAPGLKLE
+1350 QSLGAFAAPGLKIE

-1377 SGGTIVVRPPMN
+1377 SGGTVVVRPPMH
-1389 SPLVAAD
+1389 SPLVASE

-1407 ATAGY
+1407 ATDGY

-1418 AGERFG
+1418 AGERFA

-1429 AKVVIEGCGACGC
+1429 ATAVIEGCGSNGC
-1442 EYMTGGV
+1442 EYMTGGLT
-1449 AVILGSI
+1449 VILGSI

-1469 YLYDPDGVAD
+1469 YLYDPDGLALD
-1479 SRMNHETLATCPIG
+1479 LINMETLVTCPVTV
-1493 DAHWEGQLKEL
+1493 DHWETQLRGL
-1504 IERHLAETGSVKA
+1504 VERHAAETGSVKA
-1517 ADILQ
+1517 KDILL
-1522 HWDVELA
+1522 HWEEQKGYFL
-1529 NFVQICPKEMLAH
+1529 QICPKEMLIH
-1542 LPAPLGV
+1542 LPVPLAIEKG
-1549 EDKAVPAE
+1549 AIPAE

>member
-1 MIFSPTSHVLDAG
+1 MTTYDEAWAKAEETKRQWMDENG
-14 PCCHEPRLQTQ
+14 
-25 IKPDKPPNADAVA
+25 
-38 LYWKEF
+38 LY
-44 TMTKFDQAWVDAETA
+44 AE
-59 KREWMT
+59 ED
-65 ENSLYKE
+65 
-72 EEEHASCG
+72 EHSSCG

-92 RKVVENGIAAL
+92 RQVVDNGISAL

-123 IHVQIPVEFFYDQIR
+123 IHVQIPVPFFYDQVK

-143 PDMTKMIAVGQ
+143 PKKDELIAVGQ
-154 VFLPRTDYG
+154 IFLPRTDLG
-163 AQETCRTIV
+163 GQETCRTIV
-172 ESEVLRMGYYIYG
+172 ETEILRMGYYIYG
-185 WRHVPVDVA
+185 WRHVPVDVT

-209 ILISNSKGVDEE
+209 ILISNSRGVDEE

-230 RRRIEKAATAAGV
+230 RRRIEKAAAEININ
-243 QGLYLC
+243 GLYVC

-267 AEFYPDLMDERFES
+267 ADFYPDLNDERFES
-281 AFALYHQ
+281 SFAIYHQ

-318 NLNWMKSHEIRMA
+318 NLNWMRSHEIRMA
-331 SGAFGDMA
+331 SATFGDMA
-339 EDIKPIVAQGSSDSA
+339 DDIKPIVAAGSSDSA
-354 ALDSVFEVLVRA
+354 ALDAVFEVMVRA
-366 GRSAPMAKTM
+366 GRSAPMAKTIL
-376 MVPESWSKQAIELP
+376 VPEAWSQNAVELP
-390 QSWRDMYSYC
+390 KPWRDMYSYC
-400 NSVLEPW
+400 NSVMEPW

-416 DGRWV
+416 DGQWV

-443 IAGSETGMV
+443 IAGSEAGMV
-452 PVDEAN
+452 PMDESQ

-468 QLLAVDMQ
+468 QMIAVDMA
-476 EGKLYHDTEMK
+476 EGKLFRDAEIK
-487 DKLAAAQPFGDW
+487 DALSSELPYAEW
-499 VGKINELDDKL
+499 VANIVDLEKET
-510 AVVTEKPMF
+510 ASVTETAQF
-519 TGAELRKRQ
+519 AGTELRQRQ
-528 IAAGYSI
+528 IAAGFSL

-540 ILAPMAEDAK
+540 ILAPMAEDGK
-550 EALAS
+550 EPLAS
-555 MGDDTPSAVLSEK
+555 MGDDTPSAVLSAQ
-568 YRPLSHFFRQAFSQ
+568 YRPLSHFFRQNFSQ

-606 KNVLDEDSSQTEILV
+606 RNVLSQDSSQTEILS
-621 LDSPFV
+621 LESPFV
-627 GNAQF
+627 GNNQF
-632 DELIANF
+632 KAL
-639 NAPLAEIDCTFDA
+639 LAHFGKDVVTINCTFEADEGSLQSA
-652 GAGPDDLRK
+652 
-661 GLTRIRAEAEDA
+661 LTRIRAEAEDA
-673 VRSGAGHIILTDQHQ
+673 VASGAAHIVLTDETQ
-688 SIDRVAMPMILA
+688 SADQVAMPMILA

-715 FCSLNVRSA
+715 FCSINVRAA
-724 ECVDPHYF
+724 ECIDPHYF
-732 AVLIGCGATVVN
+732 AVLVGCGATTVN
-744 AYLAE
+744 AYLAQ
-749 DSLADRIERG
+749 DSLADRIDRG
-759 LLECTLTEAIQRYRN
+759 LLDCSLTEAVARYRN

-786 MGISVI
+786 MGISVM

-813 YFPGMQSRISGI
+813 YFPGMPSRISGI
-825 GTTGIQRKS
+825 GIIGIQRKL
-834 ESVHAKGWRGGSDV
+834 EEVHARGWKSAATV
-848 LPIGGFYKARRS
+848 MPVGGFYKSRRS

-870 MHMLQAAC
+870 MHLMQSAVTKASYGL
-878 NTANYEMWKQF
+878 WKQY
-889 SAAMRANPP
+889 SKAMQSNPP
-898 IHLRDLLDIKEMG
+898 IHLRDLLAIIPMG
-911 KAIPIEEVES
+911 APISVDEVES
-921 ITSIR
+921 VTSIR

-949 AMNRIGAKS
+949 AMNRIGARS

-969 FVPEANGD
+969 FHPEPNGD

-991 GVTAEYLNHCEEL
+991 GVTAEYLNQCEEL

-1072 TVKLVASS
+1072 TVKLVAAS

-1116 AGLPWEMGLTEAHQ
+1116 AGLPWEMGLTETHQ
-1130 VLAMNNLRER
+1130 VLAMNNLRDR
-1140 VTLRTDGGLRTGRDI
+1140 ITLRTDGGLRTGRDI

-1199 LRDKFTGNADKVVNL
+1199 LRDKFTGSADKVVNL
-1214 ITFYATEVRE
+1214 ITFYAEEVRE
-1224 ILASIGARSMDDVIG
+1224 VLASIGARSIDEVIG

-1264 TVDGADRIVYDRNK
+1264 RVDGSDDIKYDRHRP
-1278 ARNFVPDTLDAE
+1278 RNAVPDTLDAQ
-1290 IVKDAARF
+1290 IVKDADRF
-1298 LNDGEKMQLQYAVQN
+1298 LQTREKMQLSYAVQN
-1313 TLRTIGTRTSSHIV
+1313 THRTIGTRISSHIV
-1327 QNFGMNNTL
+1327 TNFGMRNDL
-1336 QADHLTVKLSGSAG
+1336 QPDHLTIKLRGSAG

-1377 SGGTIVVRPPMN
+1377 SGGTIVVRPPMS

-1407 ATAGY
+1407 ATDGY

-1429 AKVVIEGCGACGC
+1429 AKVVIEGCGSNGC
-1442 EYMTGGV
+1442 EYMTGGI

-1469 YLYDPDGVAD
+1469 YLYDPSGKSAELINRESLVVNAV
-1479 SRMNHETLATCPIG
+1479 TVP
-1493 DAHWEGQLKEL
+1493 HWVNQLEEL
-1504 IERHLAETGSVKA
+1504 IERHLVETGSQRA
-1517 ADILQ
+1517 AQILQ
-1522 HWDVELA
+1522 NWDVECA
-1529 NFVQICPKEMLAH
+1529 NFLQVCPIEMLVH
-1542 LPAPLGV
+1542 IPHPLSI
-1549 EDKAVPAE
+1549 EETAIPAE

>member
-1 MIFSPTSHVLDAG
+1 MTMHRGTWEAEEAARRKWMAEYG
-14 PCCHEPRLQTQ
+14 
-25 IKPDKPPNADAVA
+25 
-38 LYWKEF
+38 LYAEEF
-44 TMTKFDQAWVDAETA
+44 E
-59 KREWMT
+59 R
-65 ENSLYKE
+65 S
-72 EEEHASCG
+72 SCG
-80 VGLVVSIDGKPS
+80 VGLVVSIDGKSS
-92 RKVVENGIAAL
+92 RKVVENGINAL
-103 KAIWHRGAVDADG
+103 KAVWHRGAVDADG

-123 IHVQIPVEFFYDQIR
+123 IHVQIPVPFFHDQVR

-143 PDMTKMIAVGQ
+143 PRPDELMAVGQ
-154 VFLPRTDYG
+154 VFLPRTDFG

-172 ESEVLRMGYYIYG
+172 ETEILQMGYSIYG
-185 WRHVPVDVA
+185 WRHVPVNVSV
-194 CLGEKAN
+194 LGEKAN

-209 ILISNSKGVDEE
+209 ILVSNSKGVDEE
-221 TFERELYVI
+221 AFERELYVI
-230 RRRIEKAATAAGV
+230 RRRIEKAAAAAQV
-243 QGLYLC
+243 SQLYLC

-267 AEFYPDLMDERFES
+267 AEFYPDLKDERFES
-281 AFALYHQ
+281 AFAIYHQ

-318 NLNWMKSHEIRMA
+318 NVNWMKSHEIRMV
-331 SGAFGDMA
+331 SGAFGDTA
-339 EDIKPIVAQGSSDSA
+339 EDIKPIIPNGASDSS
-354 ALDSVFEVLVRA
+354 ALDAVFEVLVRA
-366 GRSAPMAKTM
+366 GRNAPMAKTLL
-376 MVPESWSKQAIELP
+376 VPESWSRQAVELP
-390 QSWRDMYSYC
+390 QAWRDMYAYC
-400 NSVLEPW
+400 NAVMEPW

-431 PMRYVVTGDGLL
+431 PLRYTVTGEGLL

-452 PVDEAN
+452 PVDEET

-468 QLLAVDMQ
+468 QMVAVDIEEGRLFHDAEIKDLLA
-476 EGKLYHDTEMK
+476 
-487 DKLAAAQPFGDW
+487 ASQPFGEW
-499 VGKINELDDKL
+499 VEKIVELDDVL
-510 AVVTEKPMF
+510 SGLTEVPMF
-519 TGAELRKRQ
+519 TGPELRRRQ
-528 IAAGYSI
+528 VAAGYSV
-535 EELEQ
+535 EELEHV
-540 ILAPMAEDAK
+540 LAPMVEDGK
-550 EALAS
+550 EAIAS
-555 MGDDTPSAVLSEK
+555 MGDDTPSAVLSDR
-568 YRPLSHFFRQAFSQ
+568 YRPLSHYFRQNFSQ

-587 IDSLREFRV
+587 IDSLREYRA

-606 KNVLDEDSSQTEILV
+606 KNVLDQDSSQTEILM

-632 DELIANF
+632 DRLCATF
-639 NAPLAEIDCTFDA
+639 DAAMVEIDCTFPA
-652 GAGPDDLRK
+652 GEGRGALLRA
-661 GLTRIRAEAEDA
+661 LDRVRSEAEDA
-673 VRSGAGHIILTDQHQ
+673 VRSGAGHIVLTDHNLGE
-688 SIDRVAMPMILA
+688 DKVGMPMILVA
-700 TSAVHSWLTR
+700 SAVHSWLTR

-724 ECVDPHYF
+724 ECIDPHYF
-732 AVLIGCGATVVN
+732 AVLVGCGATTVN

-749 DSLADRIERG
+749 DSIADRIERG
-759 LLECTLTEAIQRYRN
+759 LIDGSLSEAMARYRA
-774 AIDQGLLKIMAK
+774 AIDTGLLKIISK

-807 RAMVAE
+807 RALVNE

-825 GTTGIQRKS
+825 GVSGIQTKV
-834 ESVHAKGWRGGSDV
+834 EQVHASGFWGENV
-848 LPIGGFYKARRS
+848 LPIGGFYKARSS
-860 GEKHAWEAQT
+860 GEMHAWEAKS

-878 NTANYEMWKQF
+878 ERASYSMWQQYSEKMQ
-889 SAAMRANPP
+889 AMPP
-898 IHLRDLLDIKEMG
+898 IHLRDLLDFKPLGDPVPLE
-911 KAIPIEEVES
+911 KVES

-926 KRFVTPGMSL
+926 RRFVTPGMSL

-969 FVPEANGD
+969 ATPEPNGD

-991 GVTAEYLNHCEEL
+991 GVTAEYLNQCDEL

-1017 GQLPGMKVTD
+1017 GQLPGAKVTE

-1036 KGVTLISPPPHHDI
+1036 PGVSLISPPPHHDI

-1080 GVGTIAAGVAKAKAD
+1080 GVGTIAAGVAKAMAD

-1130 VLAMNNLRER
+1130 VLAMNNLRDR
-1140 VTLRTDGGLRTGRDI
+1140 VVLRTDGGLRTGRDI

-1186 NTCPVGVCTQDEE
+1186 NTCPVGVCTQDER
-1199 LRDKFTGNADKVVNL
+1199 LRAKFAGSADKVVNL
-1214 ITFYATEVRE
+1214 ITFYAQEVRH
-1224 ILASIGARSMDDVIG
+1224 ILASIGARSLDEVIG

-1264 TVDGADRIVYDRNK
+1264 TVDGAEKIVYDRTRDR
-1278 ARNFVPDTLDAE
+1278 APVPDTLDGE
-1290 IVKDAARF
+1290 IVKDAERF
-1298 LNDGEKMQLQYAVQN
+1298 LEDGEKMQISYAVRN
-1313 TLRTIGTRTSSHIV
+1313 TQRTIGARISSHIV
-1327 QNFGMNNTL
+1327 RKFGMHNNL
-1336 QADHLTVKLSGSAG
+1336 QPNHLTVKLQGSAG
-1350 QSLGAFAAPGLKLE
+1350 QSLGAFAASGLRLE

-1377 SGGTIVVRPPMN
+1377 SGGTIIVRPPMA
-1389 SPLVAAD
+1389 SPLAAD
-1396 NTIIGN
+1396 ENVIIGN

-1407 ATAGY
+1407 ATGGC

-1418 AGERFG
+1418 AGERFA

-1429 AKVVIEGCGACGC
+1429 AETVVEGCGSNGC

-1449 AVILGSI
+1449 AVVLGKVS
-1456 GANFGAGMTGGMA
+1456 ANFAAGMTGGMA
-1469 YLYDPDGVAD
+1469 YLHDP
-1479 SRMNHETLATCPIG
+1479 
-1493 DAHWEGQLKEL
+1493 EGASMPLINLDTVVCVPVSEGHYLDQLKGL
-1504 IERHLAETGSVKA
+1504 VERHMEETGSRKA
-1517 ADILQ
+1517 AEILQ
-1522 HWDVELA
+1522 HWEDERG
-1529 NFVQICPKEMLAH
+1529 NFLQVAPKEMLDKLAV
-1542 LPAPLGV
+1542 PLEGLG
-1549 EDKAVPAE
+1549 EAVPAE

>member
-1 MIFSPTSHVLDAG
+1 MTTYDADWA
-14 PCCHEPRLQTQ
+14 R
-25 IKPDKPPNADAVA
+25 
-38 LYWKEF
+38 
-44 TMTKFDQAWVDAETA
+44 AETS
-59 KREWMT
+59 KRKWMA
-65 ENSLYKE
+65 ENSLFR
-72 EEEHASCG
+72 EEHEHSSCG
-80 VGLVVSIDGKPS
+80 VGLAVNIDGTAS
-92 RKVVENGIAAL
+92 RAVVEAGIAAL

-123 IHVQIPVEFFYDQIR
+123 IHLQIPVPFFYDQIR

-143 PDMTKMIAVGQ
+143 PRMDELIAVGQ
-154 VFLPRTDYG
+154 VFLPRTDFT

-172 ESEVLRMGYYIYG
+172 ETEVLRMGYYIYG
-185 WRHVPVDVA
+185 WRHVPVEIE

-230 RRRIEKAATAAGV
+230 RRRIEKAATKAGV
-243 QGLYLC
+243 NGLYLC

-267 AEFYPDLMDERFES
+267 SEFYPDLLDERFES
-281 AFALYHQ
+281 AYAIYHQ

-318 NLNWMKSHEIRMA
+318 NVNWMKSHEIRMA
-331 SGAFGDMA
+331 SAAFGDLA
-339 EDIKPIVAQGSSDSA
+339 EDIKPIIQTGSSDSA

-366 GRSAPMAKTM
+366 GRNAPMAKTM
-376 MVPESWSKQAIELP
+376 LVPESWSKQAVELP
-390 QSWRDMYSYC
+390 QTWRDMYSYC
-400 NSVLEPW
+400 NSVMEPW

-431 PMRYVVTGDGLL
+431 PMRYVVTGDGML
-443 IAGSETGMV
+443 IAGSEAGMV
-452 PVDEAN
+452 PVNEST
-458 VVEKGALGPG
+458 VKEKGALGPG
-468 QLLAVDMQ
+468 QLLAVDMT
-476 EGKLYHDTEMK
+476 EGRLFHDTEIK
-487 DKLAAAQPFGDW
+487 DKLAGSRPFGEW
-499 VGKINELDDKL
+499 VGKIAELDDRLEKL
-510 AVVTEKPMF
+510 NEKPLF

-528 IAAGYSI
+528 IAAGYTL

-540 ILAPMAEDAK
+540 ILAPMAEDGK

-555 MGDDTPSAVLSEK
+555 MGDDTPSAVLSTR
-568 YRPLSHFFRQAFSQ
+568 YRPLSHFFRQNFSQ

-587 IDSLREFRV
+587 IDSLREYRV

-606 KNVLDEDSSQTEILV
+606 KNVLDESSAQTEIIV
-621 LDSPFV
+621 LGSPFV
-627 GNAQF
+627 ANAEWE
-632 DELIANF
+632 ELTRIF
-639 NAPLAEIDCTFDA
+639 NAELVEIDCTFAAEDGA
-652 GAGPDDLRK
+652 GALRAA
-661 GLTRIRAEAEDA
+661 LDRIRAEAEDA
-673 VRSGAGHIILTDQHQ
+673 VRSGAGHLVLSDHHQ
-688 SIDRVAMPMILA
+688 GEDRVAMPMILS
-700 TSAVHSWLTR
+700 TSAVHSWLTE

-724 ECVDPHYF
+724 ECIDPHYF
-732 AVLIGCGATVVN
+732 AVLVGCGATVVN
-744 AYLAE
+744 PYLAE
-749 DSLADRIERG
+749 DSLADRIARG
-759 LLECTLTEAIQRYRN
+759 LLEGDLSENIARYRE
-774 AIDQGLLKIMAK
+774 AIDQGMLKIMAK

-807 RAMVAE
+807 RAMCAE
-813 YFPGMQSRISGI
+813 FFPGMLSRISGI
-825 GTTGIQRKS
+825 GVSGIQKKV
-834 ESVHAKGWRGGSDV
+834 EEIHARGWRSGTDV
-848 LPIGGFYKARRS
+848 LPVGGFYKARQS
-860 GEKHAWEAQT
+860 GETHAWGATT
-870 MHMLQAAC
+870 MHLMQSAC
-878 NTANYEMWKQF
+878 DRASYTLWKQY
-889 SAAMRANPP
+889 SAAMRKNPP
-898 IHLRDLLDIKEMG
+898 IHLRDLLAIKPLG
-911 KAIPIEEVES
+911 APVPIEEVES
-921 ITSIR
+921 ITAIR

-969 FVPEANGD
+969 FVPEPNGD

-991 GVTAEYLNHCEEL
+991 GVTAEYLNQCEEL

-1017 GQLPGMKVTD
+1017 GQLPGMKVTE
-1027 LIARLRHST
+1027 LIARLRLST

-1059 IYDLKQINPRCKV
+1059 IYDLKQINPRAKV

-1095 VILISGHNGGT
+1095 IILISGHNGGT

-1130 VLAMNNLRER
+1130 VLSMNKLRDR

-1186 NTCPVGVCTQDEE
+1186 NTCPVGVCTQDEA
-1199 LRDKFTGNADKVVNL
+1199 LRAKFTGSAEKVVNL

-1224 ILASIGARSMDDVIG
+1224 ILAEIGARSLDEVIG

-1246 VSRGS
+1246 VSRG
-1251 AHLDDLDLNPLLI
+1251 AEHLDDLDLNPLLI
-1264 TVDGADRIVYDRNK
+1264 TVDGAKDIVYDREKKRNK
-1278 ARNFVPDTLDAE
+1278 VDPTLDAE
-1290 IVKDAARF
+1290 IVRDAQRF
-1298 LNDGEKMQLQYAVQN
+1298 LEDGEKMQLSYAVQN
-1313 TLRTIGTRTSSHIV
+1313 THRTVGTRISSHIV
-1327 QNFGMNNTL
+1327 RNFGMRNAL
-1336 QADHLTVKLSGSAG
+1336 QQDHLTVKLTGSAG
-1350 QSLGAFAAPGLKLE
+1350 QSLGAFAAPGLKIE

-1377 SGGTIVVRPPMN
+1377 SGGMIVVRPPMH
-1389 SPLVAAD
+1389 SPLIASD

-1418 AGERFG
+1418 AGERFA

-1429 AKVVIEGCGACGC
+1429 AQVVIEGCGSNGC

-1449 AVILGSI
+1449 AVILGHI

-1469 YLYDPDGVAD
+1469 YLYDPDGEA
-1479 SRMNHETLATCPIG
+1479 ETLMNPETLVTCRVG
-1493 DAHWEGQLKEL
+1493 VAHWENQLKTL
-1504 IERHLAETGSVKA
+1504 IERHLKETGSARA
-1517 ADILQ
+1517 ATILQ
-1522 HWDVELA
+1522 HWELERT
-1529 NFVQICPKEMLAH
+1529 NFLQVCPKEMLIH
-1542 LPAPLGV
+1542 LPHPLNLE
-1549 EDKAVPAE
+1549 EDAIPAQ

>member
-1 MIFSPTSHVLDAG
+1 
-14 PCCHEPRLQTQ
+14 
-25 IKPDKPPNADAVA
+25 
-38 LYWKEF
+38 
-44 TMTKFDQAWVDAETA
+44 MTKYDADWVRAEEA
-59 KREWMT
+59 KRKWMA
-65 ENSLYKE
+65 ENGLYSE
-72 EEEHASCG
+72 QEEHSSCG
-80 VGLVVSIDGKPS
+80 VGLVVSVDGKKS
-92 RKVVENGIAAL
+92 RKVVEAGINAL

-123 IHVQIPVEFFYDQIR
+123 IHVQIPAPFFYDQIR

-143 PDMTKMIAVGQ
+143 PKMDELIAVGQ
-154 VFLPRTDYG
+154 VFLPRTDFG
-163 AQETCRTIV
+163 AQERCRTIV
-172 ESEVLRMGYYIYG
+172 ETEVLRMGYYIYG
-185 WRHVPVDVA
+185 WRHVPVDVT

-209 ILISNSKGVDEE
+209 ILISNSKGVDED

-230 RRRIEKAATAAGV
+230 RRRIEKAAAAAGIS
-243 QGLYLC
+243 GLYLA

-267 AEFYPDLMDERFES
+267 AVFYPDLMDERFES
-281 AFALYHQ
+281 AFAIYHQ

-318 NLNWMKSHEIRMA
+318 NINWMKSHEIRMA
-331 SGAFGDMA
+331 SATFGDYA
-339 EDIKPIVAQGSSDSA
+339 EDIKPIIAGGSSDSA

-376 MVPESWSKQAIELP
+376 LVPESWSKQAVELP

-400 NSVLEPW
+400 NSVMEPW

-431 PMRYVVTGDGLL
+431 PMRYVVTGDGLV
-443 IAGSETGMV
+443 IAGSEAGMV
-452 PVDEAN
+452 PINEAS
-458 VVEKGALGPG
+458 VKEKGALGPG
-468 QLLAVDMQ
+468 QMLAVDMKK
-476 EGKLYHDTEMK
+476 GKLYRDKQIK
-487 DKLAAAQPFGDW
+487 DKLAAALPFGEW
-499 VGKINELDDKL
+499 VSKINDLDEKL
-510 AVVTEKPMF
+510 AEVAEKPLF
-519 TGAELRKRQ
+519 TGEELRKRQ
-528 IAAGYSI
+528 IAAGYTV

-540 ILAPMAEDAK
+540 ILAPMAEDGK
-550 EALAS
+550 EAIAS
-555 MGDDTPSAVLSEK
+555 MGDDTPSAVLSK
-568 YRPLSHFFRQAFSQ
+568 QYRPLSHFFRQNFSQ

-587 IDSLREFRV
+587 IDSLREYRV

-606 KNVLDEDSSQTEILV
+606 KNVLDEDSSQTEIVV
-621 LDSPFV
+621 LESPFV
-627 GNAQF
+627 GNAQWE
-632 DELIANF
+632 ELVANF
-639 NAPLAEIDCTFDA
+639 DAPLAEIDCTFEPGT
-652 GAGPDDLRK
+652 GALSAA
-661 GLTRIRAEAEDA
+661 LARIRAEAEEA
-673 VRSGAGHIILTDQHQ
+673 VRSGAGHLVLTDQF
-688 SIDRVAMPMILA
+688 SGPGKVAMPMILA
-700 TSAVHSWLTR
+700 TSAVHSHLIR
-710 KGLRT
+710 QGLRT

-724 ECVDPHYF
+724 ECIDPHYF

-759 LLECTLTEAIQRYRN
+759 LLEGSLTENVARYRE

-813 YFPGMQSRISGI
+813 YFPGMTSRISGI
-825 GTTGIQRKS
+825 GVTGIQSKA
-834 ESVHAKGWRGGSDV
+834 EGIHAKGWESGLDV
-848 LPIGGFYKARRS
+848 LPIGGFYKARKS
-860 GEKHAWEAQT
+860 GETHAWEAT
-870 MHMLQAAC
+870 SMHMMQMAC
-878 NTANYEMWKQF
+878 NRASYELWKQY
-889 SAAMRANPP
+889 SAKMQANPP
-898 IHLRDLLDIKEMG
+898 IHLRDLMDFKPLG
-911 KAIPIEEVES
+911 KPIPIEEVES

-969 FVPEANGD
+969 FVPEPNGD

-991 GVTAEYLNHCEEL
+991 GVTAEYLNQCEEL

-1059 IYDLKQINPRCKV
+1059 IYDLKQINPRAKV

-1095 VILISGHNGGT
+1095 IILISGHNGGT

-1130 VLAMNNLRER
+1130 VLAMNNLRDR

-1186 NTCPVGVCTQDEE
+1186 NTCPVGVCTQDES
-1199 LRDKFTGNADKVVNL
+1199 LRAKFTGNADKVVNL
-1214 ITFYATEVRE
+1214 ITFYAQEVRE
-1224 ILASIGARSMDDVIG
+1224 ILASLGARSVDEIIG
-1239 RADLLSQ
+1239 RADLLAQ

-1264 TVDGADRIVYDRNK
+1264 TVDGAQNIVYDRDK
-1278 ARNFVPDTLDAE
+1278 PRNAVPDTLDSE
-1290 IVKDAARF
+1290 IVRDAARF
-1298 LNDGEKMQLQYAVQN
+1298 LKDGEKMQLSYAVQN
-1313 TLRTIGTRTSSHIV
+1313 THRTVGTRVSSHIV
-1327 QNFGMNNTL
+1327 QNFGMRNTF
-1336 QADHLTVKLSGSAG
+1336 QPDHLHVKLQGSAG

-1377 SGGTIVVRPPMN
+1377 SGGTIVVRPPQV
-1389 SPLVAAD
+1389 SPLQAD
-1396 NTIIGN
+1396 RNTIIGN

-1407 ATAGY
+1407 ATDGY

-1418 AGERFG
+1418 AGERFA

-1429 AKVVIEGCGACGC
+1429 ATVLVEGCGSNGC

-1449 AVILGSI
+1449 AVILGDI

-1469 YLYDPDGVAD
+1469 YLYDPEGKAQLL
-1479 SRMNHETLATCPIG
+1479 MNMETLVTCPVTVE
-1493 DAHWEGQLKEL
+1493 HWEMQLKSL
-1504 IERHLAETGSVKA
+1504 IERHAAETGSRKA

-1522 HWDVELA
+1522 HWDVELS
-1529 NFVQICPKEMLAH
+1529 NFLQVCPKEMLNKLSH
-1542 LPAPLGV
+1542 PLSH
-1549 EDKAVPAE
+1549 EAAAVPAE